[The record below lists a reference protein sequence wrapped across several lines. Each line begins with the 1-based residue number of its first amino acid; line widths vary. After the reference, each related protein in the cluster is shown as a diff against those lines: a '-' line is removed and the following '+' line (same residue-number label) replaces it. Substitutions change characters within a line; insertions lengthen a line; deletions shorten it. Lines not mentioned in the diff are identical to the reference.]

1 MTEAQGPLQTSHGPE
16 SLLPKTGVMREGSSM
31 KGKSSWSQICHVEG
45 SAAATET
52 EAGLSS

>member
-16 SLLPKTGVMREGSSM
+16 SLLPETGVMREGSSM